1 MEKIVKNG
9 KEAEVI
15 LEEILTENNLNRD
28 DILWTSLEKK
38 GKLFQGNI
46 TEITVYQKKDILEEI
61 KNYLKEVVENMG
73 LEVSFEVINRDERT
87 TIKMYSDND
96 PILIGK
102 NGQTIKALETLVK
115 QKIQNETGI
124 YYKISLDVS
133 NYKDKIVKRLERLA
147 KETAKEVIRTKV
159 PVALDNM
166 TSYERRIVHNALTDF
181 KGITSDSEGEE
192 PNRHIV
198 IKPV

>member
-46 TEITVYQKKDILEEI
+46 TEITVYQKKDILEEV
-61 KNYLKEVVENMG
+61 KNYLKKVVENMG
-73 LEVSFEVINRDERT
+73 LEVSFEVINRDDRT